1 MQAPKHEQYVYNT
14 ASQLLNER
22 GADSAA
28 LMQVAP
34 AQSQDMSA
42 PPDSDQVMSEI
53 DANAFDTM
61 DMDTAPAA
69 S

>member
-1 MQAPKHEQYVYNT
+1 
-14 ASQLLNER
+14 
-22 GADSAA
+22 
-28 LMQVAP
+28 MQVAP

-53 DANAFDTM
+53 DANADDKM